1 MRRWIA
7 LAAVLPALVAGGPA
21 HAAGGPPPQTRP
33 GQVSAPVR
41 AAGTPANAAAAVE
54 SVAAHVAPGR
64 YVALGDSFTAGPLI
78 PRYHGTPFA
87 CLRSDHNYP
96 SLVARALRAGEFV
109 DVSCSA
115 ATTAEMFRPQRVLL
129 GSNPAQLDAVT
140 RNTALVT
147 VGIGGNDVGFS
158 RTLYTCAGL
167 SLTAPRG
174 APCMRHFGATL
185 NARVAATAPR
195 IAAILTAIHER
206 APRALVLVVGYLRI
220 LPSTTG
226 CWPSVPAAAGDVP
239 YLDRVE
245 RSLNRVLA
253 DEARRGGALFVDDY
267 RGGTGHDMC
276 STRRWVEPILITH
289 AAAPVHPNA
298 LGMRV
303 VAARVVATYAAT
315 RAAAAR

>member
-7 LAAVLPALVAGGPA
+7 LAAVLPTIIMGVPA
-21 HAAGGPPPQTRP
+21 HAA
-33 GQVSAPVR
+33 
-41 AAGTPANAAAAVE
+41 PAKRLTG
-54 SVAAHVAPGR
+54 GR
-64 YVALGDSFTAGPLI
+64 YVALGDSFTAGPMI
-78 PRYHGTPFA
+78 PRNHGTPFA

-96 SLVARALRAGEFV
+96 SLVARSLRAGEFV

-115 ATTAEMFRPQRVLL
+115 ATTKDVFQPQRVLL
-129 GSNPAQLDAVT
+129 GVNPAQLDAVT
-140 RNTALVT
+140 PGTALVT
-147 VGIGGNDVGFS
+147 IGIGGNDVGFS

-174 APCMRHFGATL
+174 APCMKHFGTTL
-185 NARVAATAPR
+185 TDRVAATAPR
-195 IAAILTAIHER
+195 IAAILKAVHQR

-220 LPSTTG
+220 LPSSVG
-226 CWPSVPAAAGDVP
+226 CWPAVPASAGDVP

-245 RSLNRVLA
+245 RSLNRMLA

-276 STRRWVEPILITH
+276 AKSRWVEPILITH

-298 LGMRV
+298 TGMRV
-303 VAARVVATYAAT
+303 VAGRVVATFAAT